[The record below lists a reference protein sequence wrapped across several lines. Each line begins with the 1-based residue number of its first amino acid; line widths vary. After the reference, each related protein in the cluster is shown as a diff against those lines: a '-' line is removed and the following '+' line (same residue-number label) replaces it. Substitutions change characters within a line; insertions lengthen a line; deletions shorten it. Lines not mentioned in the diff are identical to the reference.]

1 MKEFTAKTVEEAVE
15 AAASELQID
24 PKKVIYK
31 VVDEKKG
38 LFKKSA
44 TIAIY
49 DQNDASSYVE
59 EYLTNALKA
68 LGVEITAEAKVEDD
82 IIKVSI
88 DSPRNPILIGRGG
101 KTLQSLNELAKL
113 AVSNKFRHRYRVLL
127 DVGSYKEDKYEKAV
141 RVAKRA
147 ANDVLLSH
155 FDIQLDP
162 MTPDERRV
170 VHNALSDMEH
180 IKTESTGE
188 GKDRAI
194 WIRYVD

>member
-15 AAASELQID
+15 TAASELQID

-31 VVDEKKG
+31 VVEEKKG

-49 DQNDASSYVE
+49 DQNDAASYVE

-68 LGVEITAEAKVEDD
+68 LGVEITAEAKVEED

-101 KTLQSLNELAKL
+101 KTLQSLNELTKL

-127 DVGSYKEDKYEKAV
+127 DVGSYKEDKYEKVV

-147 ANDVLLSH
+147 ANDVLESH

>member
-1 MKEFTAKTVEEAVE
+1 MKEFTGKTVEEAVS
-15 AAASELQID
+15 AASAELQLD
-24 PKKVIYK
+24 AKKLIYT
-31 VVDEKKG
+31 VVEEKKG

-44 TIAIY
+44 TIAVY
-49 DQNDASSYVE
+49 DQDDAATYAK
-59 EYLTNALKA
+59 EYLSNSLKA
-68 LGVEITAEAKVEDD
+68 LGVETIVEARIEDD

-101 KTLQSLNELAKL
+101 RTLQSLNELTKL

-127 DVGSYKEDKYEKAV
+127 DVGSYKEDKYEKV
-141 RVAKRA
+141 TRIAKRA
-147 ANDVLLSH
+147 ARDVLASH
-155 FDIQLDP
+155 SDIQLDP

-170 VHNALSDMEH
+170 IHNALSDMEH

-188 GKDRAI
+188 GNDRAV